1 MFDDVVRLRTSIVV
15 PAYNEAGSIA
25 ALLRSI
31 LGQELRA
38 AELCEIVVVASG
50 CTDGTHAEVENVARA
65 DSRIRLIVQPE
76 RLGKV
81 AAINAYLLERDP
93 ATDVVVICSADI
105 HLQAGCLEH
114 LVEPFAA
121 DPELGMTGGHPV
133 PTNRRGTLLGDMVH
147 LLWELH
153 HDRAVESPKLG
164 EIVAVRSALMDPL
177 PDRSAVDEASAEA
190 AVRARGY
197 ELRYIAR
204 AQVSNRGPDNLGEYF
219 DQRRRINAGHYWL
232 RRSSGYEPS
241 TFAWRSVLRLA
252 LRRVSLRRPRR
263 NLALVV
269 AAAVELA
276 ARSAGRLDLWRGHSH
291 SIWKISP
298 SARPQVDAASTASL
312 SAAQLSASI
321 DPPTGG

>member
-1 MFDDVVRLRTSIVV
+1 MGDDSVRLRTSIVV
-15 PAYNEAGSIA
+15 PAYNEAGSVA

-31 LGQELRA
+31 VGQELRA

-50 CTDGTHAEVENVARA
+50 CTDGTHAQVEEVAQA
-65 DSRIRLIVQPE
+65 DSRIRLLVQPD
-76 RLGKV
+76 RIGKV

-93 ATDVVVICSADI
+93 TADIVVICSADI

-121 DPELGMTGGHPV
+121 DPRLGMTGGRPV
-133 PTNRRGTLLGDMVH
+133 PTNRPGTLLGDMVH
-147 LLWELH
+147 LLWQLH

-164 EIVAVRSALMDPL
+164 EIVAVRSALMRPL

-204 AQVSNRGPDNLGEYF
+204 AEVSNRGPDNMGEYF

-241 TFAWRSVLRLA
+241 TFAWRRVLRLA
-252 LRRVSLRRPRR
+252 LRRVSWRRPRQT
-263 NLALVV
+263 LALVV

-276 ARSAGRLDLWRGHSH
+276 ARSAGRVDLRRGRSH
-291 SIWKISP
+291 SIWKVSP
-298 SARPQVDAASTASL
+298 SARPQLDAANTASSPAPHL
-312 SAAQLSASI
+312 PATI
-321 DPPTGG
+321 DPPTGR